1 MNNFKELKNYLVI
14 FIVTP
19 IDFFSLCK
27 ITELTIVFKKVWK
40 NIIANNKNIDFQK
53 SSKIRRL
60 ENENASYLSRMSF
73 IDINRFKE
81 SVVKMF
87 LIYLDLVYF

>member
-53 SSKIRRL
+53 VAK
-60 ENENASYLSRMSF
+60 
-73 IDINRFKE
+73 
-81 SVVKMF
+81 
-87 LIYLDLVYF
+87 